1 MISIVGTINCTFLKL
16 NDILKYT
23 LGFELA
29 KDKVRIVGE
38 EITFSNS
45 ELELYIYSLD
55 CKDRYAD
62 LVDDYQFECR
72 YNGNKIDAGI
82 LILKLGEE
90 IRKWGY
96 MSVFEIGE
104 CDNTGQSDNDDIVL
118 RFIPNK

>member
-16 NDILKYT
+16 KDVLNHT
-23 LGFELA
+23 LGFELV
-29 KDKVRIVGE
+29 KDKIRIIGE
-38 EITFSNS
+38 EITYSNS

-55 CKDRYAD
+55 CKDRYED
-62 LVDDYQFECR
+62 SVDDYQFECR
-72 YNGNKIDAGI
+72 YNGSKIDAGV

-104 CDNTGQSDNDDIVL
+104 CDNTGKSENDDIIL